1 MSCRKADKQV
11 RNMTAIA
18 KKADE
23 TRLTPQQSSQIRGE
37 IAKYV
42 TDQLHLANAVVT
54 GAVDWNPTQAR
65 VFGMLLNKVVPDL
78 NASFHQHEHEVK
90 QLTDLSRSELEAIA
104 QGVASIDIEGQ
115 EDEAEQAGKMAY
127 GNIIIEEEPAMTVTN
142 RQKDALPADLT
153 LHELGK
159 AMSQVDLSAVPEH
172 QREKAIFDHFTRI
185 MGDTLVDKNK
195 AAEVKLSRRLR
206 QQLWG

>member
-18 KKADE
+18 KKAEE
-23 TRLTPQQSSQIRGE
+23 TRLTPQQSSQIRGQ
-37 IAKYV
+37 IANFV
-42 TDQLHLANAVVT
+42 TDQINLAHAVVT
-54 GAVDWNPTQAR
+54 GSIDWNPTQAR

-104 QGVASIDIEGQ
+104 QGVASIDVESQ

-127 GNIIIEEEPAMTVTN
+127 GNIIIEENPSYDSN
-142 RQKDALPADLT
+142 Q
-153 LHELGK
+153 
-159 AMSQVDLSAVPEH
+159 
-172 QREKAIFDHFTRI
+172 
-185 MGDTLVDKNK
+185 
-195 AAEVKLSRRLR
+195 
-206 QQLWG
+206 

>member
-18 KKADE
+18 KKAEE

-37 IAKYV
+37 IANYV
-42 TDQLHLANAVVT
+42 KDQLHLANAVVA
-54 GAVDWNPTQAR
+54 GAIDWNPTQAR

-90 QLTDLSRSELEAIA
+90 QLTALSRSELEAIA
-104 QGVASIDIEGQ
+104 QGVATIDVESH

-127 GNIIIEEEPAMTVTN
+127 GNLIIEENPPHDSN
-142 RQKDALPADLT
+142 Q
-153 LHELGK
+153 
-159 AMSQVDLSAVPEH
+159 
-172 QREKAIFDHFTRI
+172 
-185 MGDTLVDKNK
+185 
-195 AAEVKLSRRLR
+195 
-206 QQLWG
+206 

>member
-18 KKADE
+18 KKAEE
-23 TRLTPQQSSQIRGE
+23 TRLTPQQSSQIRGQ
-37 IAKYV
+37 IANYV
-42 TDQLHLANAVVT
+42 TDQINMAHALVT
-54 GAVDWNPTQAR
+54 GSIEWNPTQAR

-104 QGVASIDIEGQ
+104 QGVASIDVESQ

-127 GNIIIEEEPAMTVTN
+127 GNIIIEENPSYDSN
-142 RQKDALPADLT
+142 Q
-153 LHELGK
+153 
-159 AMSQVDLSAVPEH
+159 
-172 QREKAIFDHFTRI
+172 
-185 MGDTLVDKNK
+185 
-195 AAEVKLSRRLR
+195 
-206 QQLWG
+206 

>member
-18 KKADE
+18 KKAEE
-23 TRLTPQQSSQIRGE
+23 TRLTPQQSSQIRGQ
-37 IAKYV
+37 IANYV
-42 TDQLHLANAVVT
+42 TDQINMAHAVVT
-54 GAVDWNPTQAR
+54 GSIEWNPTQAR

-104 QGVASIDIEGQ
+104 QGVASIDVESQ

-127 GNIIIEEEPAMTVTN
+127 GNIIIEENPSYDSN
-142 RQKDALPADLT
+142 Q
-153 LHELGK
+153 
-159 AMSQVDLSAVPEH
+159 
-172 QREKAIFDHFTRI
+172 
-185 MGDTLVDKNK
+185 
-195 AAEVKLSRRLR
+195 
-206 QQLWG
+206 

>member
-78 NASFHQHEHEVK
+78 NASFHKPQWFG
-90 QLTDLSRSELEAIA
+90 ELEF
-104 QGVASIDIEGQ
+104 
-115 EDEAEQAGKMAY
+115 
-127 GNIIIEEEPAMTVTN
+127 
-142 RQKDALPADLT
+142 LP
-153 LHELGK
+153 K
-159 AMSQVDLSAVPEH
+159 AP
-172 QREKAIFDHFTRI
+172 R
-185 MGDTLVDKNK
+185 
-195 AAEVKLSRRLR
+195 
-206 QQLWG
+206 